1 MAIFKAAAKP
11 PKTKGGLRNLL
22 HYVLQE
28 EKTEERLVD
37 GTGDFH
43 DFEYGYHYDPDR
55 VLREYER
62 VQEEYGKKGGRLAA
76 HYILSFPPGEVSA
89 AQAHELG
96 LALAEKL
103 WPDHQVLVV
112 THIDKEHLHDHF
124 IINSVAYAD
133 GHKLHTTK
141 QDLKV
146 MKKACDELCEK
157 NGLSVV
163 RKGHHADGMPLEEG
177 EISTGNRNLWKLLET
192 GKKSYLA
199 ECAACVRREIQRAIS
214 REDFIARMESCGWK
228 VNWKD
233 SRKHITF
240 EDPEGHRVRD
250 SKISSVFYLEV
261 SKEGLIHEFERN
273 AAVSAAGDRSRF
285 AETAGGAG
293 KDDIEAA
300 YDNRRGREEAL
311 DAARREREAA
321 EAERERRKGTSRHR

>member
-1 MAIFKAAAKP
+1 MAILKAAAKP

-22 HYVLQE
+22 RYVLQE
-28 EKTEERLVD
+28 EKTEEKLVD

-103 WPDHQVLVV
+103 WSEHQVLVV
-112 THIDKEHLHDHF
+112 THTDKEHLHDHF
-124 IINSVAYAD
+124 IINSVSYTD

-146 MKKACDELCEK
+146 MKAACDELCEK
-157 NGLSVV
+157 NGLSVIK
-163 RKGHHADGMPLEEG
+163 KGYHADGTPLEEG
-177 EISTGNRNLWKLLET
+177 EISTGNRNLWKLLES
-192 GKKSYLA
+192 GKKSFLA
-199 ECAACVRREIQRAIS
+199 ECASCVRTAAGRAVS
-214 REDFIARMESCGWK
+214 REEFIARMESCGWK

-240 EDPEGHRVRD
+240 EDSEGHRVRD
-250 SKISSVFYLEV
+250 SRISSVFHLKV
-261 SKEGLIHEFERN
+261 SKEELIHEFERN
-273 AAVSAAGDRSRF
+273 SAVSTARKRSGF
-285 AETAGGAG
+285 AKTAGCTG

-300 YDNRRGREEAL
+300 YNNRSEREKAL
-311 DAARREREAA
+311 ETARREREIT
-321 EAERERRKGTSRHR
+321 ESERERGKGASRHR

>member
-1 MAIFKAAAKP
+1 MAILKAAAKP

-22 HYVLQE
+22 RYVLQD
-28 EKTEERLVD
+28 EKTEEKLVD

-43 DFEYGYHYDPDR
+43 DFEYGHHYDPDR

-62 VQEEYGKKGGRLAA
+62 VQEEYGKKSGRLAS

-96 LALAEKL
+96 IMLAERL

-112 THIDKEHLHDHF
+112 THTDKEHLHDHF
-124 IINSVAYAD
+124 IINSTAYTD

-141 QDLKV
+141 HDLQE
-146 MKKACDELCEK
+146 MKRVCDRMCEQ

-163 RKGHHADGMPLEEG
+163 RKGHHADGTPLEEG
-177 EISTGNRNLWKLLET
+177 EISTGNRNLWKLLES
-192 GKKSYLA
+192 GKKSFLA
-199 ECAACVRREIQRAIS
+199 ECASCVRTAAGRAVS
-214 REDFIARMESCGWK
+214 REDFIVRMESCGWK

-240 EDPEGHRVRD
+240 ENSEGHRVRD
-250 SKISSVFYLEV
+250 SKISSIFHLEV

-273 AAVSAAGDRSRF
+273 SAVSTARDGSEYT
-285 AETAGGAG
+285 ETAGEAG
-293 KDDIEAA
+293 RDDIEAA
-300 YDNRRGREEAL
+300 YDDRREREEAL
-311 DAARREREAA
+311 NAARREREAA